1 MLSLYFVTADGRMTK
16 QAQMWCKKKSSNIRI
31 MKHFLG
37 KVHHSLPLQVCVVLC
52 RLLQSSAMTFSIK
65 LHNKTLCQKKRN
77 IYTTTFFFFFFLKCL
92 KFVSWIILINIH
104 ILVITSCLGTSDEQQ
119 MIMFSMKSPNIHFS
133 FVLLVCFEARSTCKL
148 YSHYGIRLLIS

>member
-1 MLSLYFVTADGRMTK
+1 MGKSTIRCHCRSVWFCAGYYRVQQWHFPSNYITK
-16 QAQMWCKKKSSNIRI
+16 LCVRKKEIYI
-31 MKHFLG
+31 
-37 KVHHSLPLQVCVVLC
+37 
-52 RLLQSSAMTFSIK
+52 LL
-65 LHNKTLCQKKRN
+65 L
-77 IYTTTFFFFFFLKCL
+77 FFFFFFLKCL

-148 YSHYGIRLLIS
+148 YSHYGIRLLISWPYIFHHFNHRVPFCRREPHD